1 MSRNDACTCGS
12 GKRFKHCHGRFG
24 STGPSAL
31 HLEALA
37 AHQSG
42 ALTRAEALYRR
53 AIESNS
59 GDADSLH
66 MLGVVQFER
75 LRYREALEF
84 MWEAAEL
91 TGWSD
96 EVVRQNMGL
105 VLAKLLAPQAN
116 ARQKDFVAA
125 YVASERERK
134 VDPACAAR
142 VSVVLLGNT
151 SRFVARAV
159 SSVTRQ
165 TYRDIEMIVVVD
177 RCAEEIARAVAESIR
192 PTPLPVKLVSR
203 GDRGEAEAA
212 NEGAQRAEGRYL
224 AFLGADEWFAPN
236 RVERMVAEIAR
247 AAPLWGYS
255 RVGTAGGDA
264 RRGPSD
270 AAMGNAAHDFR
281 SNELASF
288 TLLRRNASESSG
300 NLFIDRELF
309 QTLGGYAEVGDNR
322 GWDLC
327 VRAAKVVEPV
337 VVAEPLYFRDVDRS
351 AGPEVRASD
360 RFVTALVADALK
372 GDAAA
377 SNPFC
382 PQFPGNR
389 DLLLRSELRAGRGD
403 RLPVPMLRSL
413 AAEWRNRA
421 PAQAVRRDHGAPA
434 QRQIRKT
441 AVVVLGVYR
450 SGTSAI
456 ARTLNLCGA
465 FLPAGVIAEDLRLN
479 PKGFWETEAVNDLD
493 ARLLHHLDADWN
505 RVDFD
510 LPREGPLIEEFL
522 ANSRE
527 VLASEYGDAPL
538 ILMKD
543 PRMGVLAPLWHRSLR
558 QCGYRPVYVVAVRN
572 PLEVARSFE
581 AHGDMPIADG
591 LALWL
596 AYMQRMTMF
605 IDGGGVDAACVRYTA
620 LLDDWRNVVRRIG
633 RRLDVRLA
641 ADGREDEVDRFLDA
655 AMRKHRAT
663 EAELEPHLAG
673 GTGDAIRALY
683 RQLLERC
690 DRDADDADMTTSSAA
705 NADGVPAAP
714 SELPSAGAVG
724 LPPL

>member
-12 GKRFKHCHGRFG
+12 GKRFKHCHGRFK

-42 ALTRAEALYRR
+42 ALTQAEALYRR

-134 VDPACAAR
+134 ASPASADR
-142 VSVVLLGNT
+142 VSVVLTVRNT

-159 SSVTRQ
+159 SSVARQ
-165 TYRDIEMIVVVD
+165 TYPDIEMIVVVD
-177 RCAEEIARAVAESIR
+177 NCAEEIARAVGESVR
-192 PTPLPVKLVSR
+192 RTPFPVKLVSR
-203 GDRGEAEAA
+203 DGGEAEAA

-255 RVGTAGGDA
+255 RVGTSG
-264 RRGPSD
+264 SD
-270 AAMGNAAHDFR
+270 ADHAPSGVGMGNAASPSRDFR
-281 SNELASF
+281 NNELAGF

-300 NLFIDRELF
+300 NLFIDRDLF
-309 QTLGGYAEVGDNR
+309 QAVGGYAEVGENR

-337 VVAEPLYFRDVDRS
+337 AVAERLYFRHDAS
-351 AGPEVRASD
+351 HLAGPAVQASD
-360 RFVTALVADALK
+360 RFVAALVADALK

-382 PQFPGNR
+382 PHFPGNR
-389 DLLLRSELRAGRGD
+389 DLLLRAELRAGRGD

-413 AAEWRNRA
+413 AGEWRDRAPARAARGRGA
-421 PAQAVRRDHGAPA
+421 PAQAD
-434 QRQIRKT
+434 IRKT
-441 AVVVLGVYR
+441 ALVVLGVYR

-465 FLPAGVIAEDLRLN
+465 FLPAGVIAEDLLLN

-493 ARLLHHLDADWN
+493 ARLLHHLGAEWN

-510 LPREGPLIEEFL
+510 LPREGPLVEEFL
-522 ANSRE
+522 ATSRE
-527 VLASEYGDAPL
+527 LLASEYGDAPL

-543 PRMGVLAPLWHRSLR
+543 PRMGVLAPLWHRSLQ

-596 AYMQRMTMF
+596 AYMLRVTMF
-605 IDGGGVDAACVRYTA
+605 IDSGDVDVACVRYTA
-620 LLDDWRNVVRRIG
+620 LLDDWRSVVRRIG
-633 RRLDVRLA
+633 RRLDVPLA
-641 ADGREDEVDRFLDA
+641 ADERADEVDRFLDA
-655 AMRKHRAT
+655 TMRKHRAT

-690 DRDADDADMTTSSAA
+690 DRDADDADMH
-705 NADGVPAAP
+705 
-714 SELPSAGAVG
+714 
-724 LPPL
+724 

>member
-12 GKRFKHCHGRFG
+12 GKRFKHCHGRFQ

-42 ALTRAEALYRR
+42 ALTQAEALYRR

-75 LRYREALEF
+75 LRYREALDL

-105 VLAKLLAPQAN
+105 VLAKLLGPQAN

-134 VDPACAAR
+134 ATPAIAAR
-142 VSVVLLGNT
+142 VSVVLPIRGT
-151 SRFVARAV
+151 SRFVARAIA
-159 SSVTRQ
+159 SVAGQ
-165 TYRDIEMIVVVD
+165 AYPSMEMIVVDGNGTGEMARVVD
-177 RCAEEIARAVAESIR
+177 ESLR
-192 PTPLPVKLVSR
+192 RSPFPVKVVDS
-203 GDRGEAEAA
+203 GHRGEAEAA

-236 RVERMVAEIAR
+236 RIERMVTEIAR
-247 AAPLWGYS
+247 TTPRWGYS
-255 RVGTAGGDA
+255 RVGTPGGDA
-264 RRGPSD
+264 RRGPSGVG
-270 AAMGNAAHDFR
+270 MGNAAHDFR

-300 NLFIDRELF
+300 NLFIDRDLF
-309 QTLGGYAEVGDNR
+309 QTIGGYAEVGENR

-327 VRAAKVVEPV
+327 VRAARVVEPV
-337 VVAEPLYFRDVDRS
+337 VVAEPLYFRDDVKHS
-351 AGPEVRASD
+351 AGSAAQPSD
-360 RFVTALVADALK
+360 RFVAALMADALK

-377 SNPFC
+377 PNPFC
-382 PQFPGNR
+382 PQFTGNR
-389 DLLLRSELRAGRGD
+389 DLLLRAELRAGRGD
-403 RLPVPMLRSL
+403 RLPVPILRSL
-413 AAEWRNRA
+413 AAEWHNRA
-421 PAQAVRRDHGAPA
+421 PARAARGRGAPA
-434 QRQIRKT
+434 LPHIRKT
-441 AVVVLGVYR
+441 ALVVLGVYR

-465 FLPAGVIAEDLRLN
+465 FLPAGVIAEDLLLN
-479 PKGFWETEAVNDLD
+479 PRGFWETEAVNDLD
-493 ARLLHHLDADWN
+493 ARLLHHLGAEWN

-527 VLASEYGDAPL
+527 LLASEYGDAPL

-543 PRMGVLAPLWHRSLR
+543 PRMGVLAPLWHRSLQ
-558 QCGYRPVYVVAVRN
+558 QCGYRPVYVAAVRN

-596 AYMQRMTMF
+596 AYMQRVAMF
-605 IDGGGVDAACVRYTA
+605 IDGGDVAAACVRYTA
-620 LLDDWRNVVRRIG
+620 LLDDWRSVVGRIG
-633 RRLDVRLA
+633 RRLDVPLA
-641 ADGREDEVDRFLDA
+641 ADERADEVDRFLDA

-690 DRDADDADMTTSSAA
+690 DRDADDADATTRSAA
-705 NADGVPAAP
+705 NADGGPPVRSALHPP
-714 SELPSAGAVG
+714 S
-724 LPPL
+724 

>member
-1 MSRNDACTCGS
+1 MSRNDPCTCGS
-12 GKRFKHCHGRFG
+12 GKRFKHCHGRFE

-42 ALTRAEALYRR
+42 SLTQAEALYRR

-75 LRYREALEF
+75 LRYREALEL
-84 MWEAAEL
+84 MWDAAEL

-96 EVVRQNMGL
+96 EVIRQNMGL

-134 VDPACAAR
+134 AAPAIAAR
-142 VSVVLLGNT
+142 VSVVLPIRGT
-151 SRFVARAV
+151 SRFVARAIA
-159 SSVTRQ
+159 SVARQ
-165 TYRDIEMIVVVD
+165 TYPDIEMIVVD
-177 RCAEEIARAVAESIR
+177 EDGTDEMARVVAESVSR
-192 PTPLPVKLVSR
+192 SPFPVKVVAS
-203 GDRGEAEAA
+203 GHRGEAQAA

-224 AFLGADEWFAPN
+224 AFLGADECFAPN

-247 AAPLWGYS
+247 ATPLWGYS
-255 RVGTAGGDA
+255 RVGITGGDA
-264 RRGPSD
+264 RRGPPGV
-270 AAMGNAAHDFR
+270 AMGNAAGDFR

-300 NLFIDRELF
+300 NLFIDRDLF
-309 QTLGGYAEVGDNR
+309 HTIGGYAEVGENR

-327 VRAAKVVEPV
+327 LRAAKVVEPV
-337 VVAEPLYFRDVDRS
+337 VVPEPLYFRDDGSHFAGS
-351 AGPEVRASD
+351 AVQASD
-360 RFVTALVADALK
+360 RFVTALVADALN
-372 GDAAA
+372 GHAAA

-382 PQFPGNR
+382 PHFAANR
-389 DLLLRSELRAGRGD
+389 DLLLRAELRAGRGD
-403 RLPVPMLRSL
+403 RLPVPILRSL

-421 PAQAVRRDHGAPA
+421 PARAARGHAAPA
-434 QRQIRKT
+434 QQHIRKT

-493 ARLLHHLDADWN
+493 ARLLHHLGAEWN
-505 RVDFD
+505 QVDFD

-527 VLASEYGDAPL
+527 LLATAYIAPL

-558 QCGYRPVYVVAVRN
+558 ECGYRPVYVVTVRN

-596 AYMQRMTMF
+596 AYMQRVTMF
-605 IDGGGVDAACVRYTA
+605 IDSGDVDAACVRYTA
-620 LLDDWRNVVRRIG
+620 LLDDWRSVVHRIG
-633 RRLDVRLA
+633 RRLDVPLA
-641 ADGREDEVDRFLDA
+641 ADERADEVDRFLDS
-655 AMRKHRAT
+655 AMRNHRAT

-673 GTGDAIRALY
+673 DTGDAIRALY
-683 RQLLERC
+683 RQLVERS
-690 DRDADDADMTTSSAA
+690 DRDADDADMTPCGAA
-705 NADGVPAAP
+705 NANGEPPAL
-714 SELPSAGAVG
+714 SELRLRAQ
-724 LPPL
+724 